1 MCARVS
7 VCVCVCTHRHQHVA
21 LLLFKLCRRL
31 LLPLRLILIKAIAI
45 ESSRESHRL
54 DKRAKHTDTRT
65 HRHAQFLNDLE
76 TVTGFFRPTS
86 TYVSPSVCVCVCI
99 RTNCD
104 YLRPLWLSFVF
115 IFIFVSN
122 FALAW
127 LNYTLITTYVNVC
140 IYIWVCDREITEL
153 LA

>member
-65 HRHAQFLNDLE
+65 HTHAQFLNDLE

-86 TYVSPSVCVCVCI
+86 TYVSPSVCVCVCAYAQTVTI
-99 RTNCD
+99 LGHFDFRSSSSSSSFRTS
-104 YLRPLWLSFVF
+104 LSHG
-115 IFIFVSN
+115 
-122 FALAW
+122 
-127 LNYTLITTYVNVC
+127 LIT
-140 IYIWVCDREITEL
+140 L
-153 LA
+153 